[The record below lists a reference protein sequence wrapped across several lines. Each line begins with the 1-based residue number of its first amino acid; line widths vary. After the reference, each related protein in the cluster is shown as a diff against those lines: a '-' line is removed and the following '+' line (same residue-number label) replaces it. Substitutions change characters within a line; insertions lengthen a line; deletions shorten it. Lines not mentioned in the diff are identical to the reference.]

1 MGARVRF
8 RRVKVVFC
16 GSGWLDILDYFR
28 ARLPA
33 GAALVVWD
41 RSGPLA
47 DVVRDATVILPS
59 NANLDRAAIEAARE
73 LRLIQQPAVGTDA
86 IDVAAARD
94 RGVPVC
100 NAPGT
105 NPFSVA
111 EAALLLMLALA
122 RRYKS
127 AERAFS
133 EARIGSP
140 VGVELHGKT
149 LLVVGAGQ
157 SGTRLARAAEALGMR
172 ALSIRS
178 STPRADF
185 LAMCT
190 VADVV
195 SVHCPLTPSTRG
207 LIGAEVLAAMKPGA
221 FLVNCARGPILDR
234 AAVVR
239 SLESG
244 RLGGVGLDVFWEE
257 PWDPADPLFAREDVV
272 TLPHLGGTTV
282 EAFTRIAD
290 IVGENIRRML
300 AGEELLHR
308 VA

>member
-1 MGARVRF
+1 M
-8 RRVKVVFC
+8 KVVFA
-16 GSGWLDILDYFR
+16 GAGWLEILDYFR

-33 GAALVVWD
+33 DASLVLWD
-41 RSGPLA
+41 RKGPLA
-47 DVVRDATVILPS
+47 DVVRDADVILPS
-59 NANLDRAAIEAARE
+59 NASLDRATIEAASK

-86 IDVAAARD
+86 IDLEAARQ

-105 NPFSVA
+105 NPFSVS
-111 EAALLLMLALA
+111 EAALLLLLALA
-122 RRYKS
+122 RRYKG
-127 AERAFS
+127 AARAFA
-133 EARIGSP
+133 EARVGAP

-157 SGTRLARAAEALGMR
+157 SGSRLAKAAEALGMR
-172 ALSIRS
+172 ALPIRS
-178 STPRADF
+178 RTPRADF

-195 SVHCPLTPSTRG
+195 SVHCPLTPDTRG

-221 FLVNCARGPILDR
+221 LLVNCARGPIVDR
-234 AAVVR
+234 AALVR
-239 SLESG
+239 ALESG

-257 PWDPADPLFAREDVV
+257 PWDPHDPLFQRDDVI
-272 TLPHLGGTTV
+272 TLPHVGGTTV

>member
-1 MGARVRF
+1 M
-8 RRVKVVFC
+8 KVVFA
-16 GSGWLDILDYFR
+16 GAGWLEILDYFR
-28 ARLPA
+28 ERLPE
-33 GAALVVWD
+33 GASLVHWD
-41 RSGPLA
+41 RRGPLA
-47 DVVRDATVILPS
+47 EVVRDADVILPS
-59 NANLDRAAIEAARE
+59 NANLDRATIEAASK

-86 IDVAAARD
+86 IDLEAARL

-122 RRYKS
+122 RRYKG
-127 AERAFS
+127 AARAFAD
-133 EARIGSP
+133 ARVGSP
-140 VGVELHGKT
+140 VGVELHNKT

-157 SGTRLARAAEALGMR
+157 SGSRFARAAEAIGMR

-178 STPRADF
+178 RTPRADF

-195 SVHCPLTPSTRG
+195 SVHCPLTPDTRG

-221 FLVNCARGPILDR
+221 FLVNCARGPIVDR
-234 AAVVR
+234 AALVHA
-239 SLESG
+239 LESG

-257 PWDPADPLFAREDVV
+257 PWDPKDPLFQREDVI
-272 TLPHLGGTTV
+272 TLPHVGGTTV
-282 EAFTRIAD
+282 EAFTCIAD